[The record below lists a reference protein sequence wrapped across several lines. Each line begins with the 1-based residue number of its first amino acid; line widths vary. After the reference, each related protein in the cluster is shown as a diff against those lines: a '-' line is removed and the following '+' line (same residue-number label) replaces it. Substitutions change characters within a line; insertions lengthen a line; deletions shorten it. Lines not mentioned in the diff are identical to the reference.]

1 MVIENTLFQH
11 ERWLYTWTSP
21 NGQHWN
27 QVDNILWS
35 WKWISCIHSAKT
47 RSGADCGSHLELLI
61 AKFRLFWGSRSL
73 KIIRDLII
81 KIPFDLNQIP
91 YDYTVKVTNRFKG
104 LDLVDRVPEDL
115 WTEVHN
121 VVQES
126 VTKTIPK
133 KNKCRKAKWQLSEE
147 ALQMAEERREVKG
160 NGEGDRYT
168 QLKAEFQRIAGE
180 IRRPS

>member
-1 MVIENTLFQH
+1 MKDDCTHGHHQTVNTEIRLIIFFEAENG
-11 ERWLYTWTSP
+11 EAVYT
-21 NGQHWN
+21 Q
-27 QVDNILWS
+27 Q
-35 WKWISCIHSAKT
+35 KT
-47 RSGADCGSHLELLI
+47 RSGADSHLELLI

-73 KIIRDLII
+73 KIIRHLII

-121 VVQES
+121 AVQES

-168 QLKAEFQRIAGE
+168 QLKAEFQRIPGGE